1 MPPQIRRF
9 PAADTADTVAAVAAN
24 AANADTPT
32 LPPCFR
38 QVVVSVTNRLTGEQA
53 WFNDARTRKPQTFK
67 TAAAPSL
74 QSPMFR
80 AEEAT
85 AGSPPAH
92 HAHDPT
98 EGGRNCDFCKW
109 QQLTAQVG
117 AVPKKDQRQSF

>member
-1 MPPQIRRF
+1 M
-9 PAADTADTVAAVAAN
+9 
-24 AANADTPT
+24 
-32 LPPCFR
+32 
-38 QVVVSVTNRLTGEQA
+38 TNRLTGEQA

-117 AVPKKDQRQSF
+117 AVPKRDQRQFLKRIRGTGGVRAVGPPRGSS